1 MIVAG
6 LGYRSAITT
15 AQVQRAIAKT
25 LSEYLISPGQL
36 QQIAVPAVK
45 GLEAGILAAAAA
57 LGIQLVLIEQRDME
71 AASPRAL
78 THSARSM
85 AARNVPS
92 VAETVALAAAGCGA
106 RLLGARIAVG
116 PVTCALAEGALS

>member
-6 LGYRSAITT
+6 LGYRGAITT
-15 AQVQRAIAKT
+15 AEVERALART
-25 LSEYLISPGQL
+25 LNEYLVGPEQL
-36 QQIAVPAVK
+36 QQIAVPAMK
-45 GLEAGILAAAAA
+45 GREAGILAAAAA
-57 LGIQLVLIEQRDME
+57 RGVQLVLIDQHEME

-116 PVTCALAEGALS
+116 PVTCALAEGVSS

>member
-6 LGYRSAITT
+6 LGFRSAITA
-15 AQVQRAIAKT
+15 AQVQRALATT
-25 LSEYLISPGQL
+25 LNEYLISPEQL
-36 QQIAVPAVK
+36 QQIAVPAMK

-57 LGIQLVLIEQRDME
+57 RGVQVVLIEQCDME

-116 PVTCALAEGALS
+116 PVTCALAEGALP

>member
-15 AQVQRAIAKT
+15 AQVQHAIAKT
-25 LSEYLISPGQL
+25 LSEYLISPEQL

-116 PVTCALAEGALS
+116 PVTCALAEGALA